1 MGVTCDYCNDT
12 GHAGGNLDDPNDC
25 GFCERGERARRIAR
39 RERIEHER
47 GNPTPLLGALM
58 AEILG

>member
-1 MGVTCDYCNDT
+1 MSKSKDQEEI
-12 GHAGGNLDDPNDC
+12 
-25 GFCERGERARRIAR
+25 EREERIAR
-39 RERIEHER
+39 REEIERKR